1 MKPYLRLNTRKQ
13 ESVAAL
19 CGPHKTSVFAR
30 QVTPDIFWFSLVLV
44 GQLLCFFLSR
54 PVCTRPGKCH
64 IKQTNLTVAYW
75 GLNGVTDLGPNGGIA
90 SGLSV
95 QYQMCRTEC
104 MCEE

>member
-44 GQLLCFFLSR
+44 GQLLCFS
-54 PVCTRPGKCH
+54 CPGRSALGRGSVTSS
-64 IKQTNLTVAYW
+64 KQTSLWLIGA
-75 GLNGVTDLGPNGGIA
+75 
-90 SGLSV
+90 
-95 QYQMCRTEC
+95 
-104 MCEE
+104 